1 MASLNKRLGPHP
13 KAEEIL
19 TAIEQL
25 PRYEKVVISEHP
37 IEITP
42 LSPEQ
47 ERQFT
52 TGAAIAIS
60 SSAGHQYLTE
70 EASQINVGVQ
80 GIQRI
85 FLKLTMQLSG
95 LDAEYTNP
103 QGSAFAPRLIR
114 IHEVG
119 RATFILNPFYF

>member
-1 MASLNKRLGPHP
+1 MASLNKRLGAHP

-25 PRYEKVVISEHP
+25 PRYEKVVISKHP

-42 LSPEQ
+42 LSPQQ

-60 SSAGHQYLTE
+60 SSTGHQYLTE
-70 EASQINVGVQ
+70 EASQINVAIQ
-80 GIQRI
+80 GIQKN
-85 FLKLTMQLSG
+85 FLNLTMQLSG

-103 QGSAFAPRLIR
+103 QSGAFAPRMTR
-114 IHEVG
+114 IHDVT
-119 RATFILNPFYF
+119 RAPFIL